1 MSDEK
6 NFYDPTQQNEVIDDM
21 FEKYFLEYASYVI
34 LERAV
39 PAGED
44 GLKPVQR
51 RFLHALKEMDD
62 GRFNKVANVIGST
75 MQYHPHGDA
84 SIGDAIVNIGQ
95 KELLLDIQGNWGDI
109 RTGDPAAA
117 GRYIEVR
124 LSKFALEVL
133 FNEDTTEWQMSYD
146 GRKREPVTLPAK
158 FPLVLEMGVEGIAVG
173 LSTKIMPH
181 NFIELCD
188 ASIKHLKK
196 QAFILYPDFL
206 TGGSIDVSNYNDG
219 ARGGKVKM
227 RAKISEVD
235 KKTLKITEIP
245 FSTTT
250 GSIIESII
258 KANDTGKIKIKKV
271 EDNTA
276 KNVEI
281 IIHLAPNTST
291 DITIDALYAFT
302 NCEVSNSPNAVVIID
317 NKPHFLGVSQI
328 LRSSTDQTVHLLK
341 RELEIKRSE
350 LMEKVLYSSLEKIF
364 IENRIYRDIE
374 ECVTFEAVIDTIDAG
389 LEPFKADFYRVI
401 TREDI
406 LRLTEIKIKRIS
418 KYDGFKAE
426 DLMRKLQ
433 EELLEVEDNLANIIR
448 YTIDFFKDLIKKY
461 GKGRERRTEITQFG
475 EVQAAVVA
483 ANNQKLY
490 VDKEG
495 GFIGYGLKK
504 DELVMEC
511 SDIDDIVAFRADGKF
526 SITKIQEKVFV
537 GKNINYCSVF
547 RKNDERRIYNVIY
560 LDGQTGRTFAKRFAV
575 TGVTRDKEYDLTKGS
590 ARSKILYFSAN
601 ENGEAEIVT
610 LNLTASSTAK
620 KKVFDFD
627 FAELLIKNRSA
638 MGNLVTKY
646 SVRKITFKSAGVS
659 TLGGVDIWYTS
670 ALGRL
675 NKDEHGQYLGN
686 FGPNDKIIVIYKT
699 GEYELTNFELT
710 NHYEQ
715 RQVQSI
721 AKFSEKGVISC
732 IYYDGDQKNYHIKRF
747 SIETSTLDKKFLFIT
762 DHNRSELMMVSY
774 DKKPRIEI
782 KFKKQRKSETETLI
796 FKMEELIEVKGWKA
810 LGNKLN
816 YDKII
821 EIKVLPSEQDAE
833 EEEEEDSIDLAIEN
847 SNSEEEY
854 ETESNQEVSVEVEI
868 TNELEIE
875 IISENEKRIEVTNES
890 QIVITES
897 LEEVQASEKGSSE
910 TAEPNSSKEEEKSKK
925 SKKVNTEKDK
935 NKDNTNGDGQL
946 GLF

>member
-1 MSDEK
+1 MSDESA
-6 NFYDPTQQNEVIDDM
+6 NYDPTQQNDVIDDM

-51 RFLHALKEMDD
+51 RLLHALKEMDD

-75 MQYHPHGDA
+75 MQFHPHGDA

-109 RTGDPAAA
+109 RTGDSAAA
-117 GRYIEVR
+117 PRYIEVR

-173 LSTKIMPH
+173 LSTKILPH

-188 ASIKHLKK
+188 ASIKYLKK
-196 QAFILYPDFL
+196 EPFLLYPDFL
-206 TGGSIDVSNYNDG
+206 TGGQVDVSNYNDG

-227 RAKISEVD
+227 RAKIIEAD

-258 KANDTGKIKIKKV
+258 KANDAGKIKIKKV

-276 KNVEI
+276 RDVEI

-302 NCEVSNSPNAVVIID
+302 NCEMSVSPNAVVIID
-317 NKPHFLGVSQI
+317 QKPRFLGVSEI
-328 LRSSTDQTVHLLK
+328 LKSSTDQTLFLLK
-341 RELEIKRSE
+341 RELQIRKSE
-350 LMEKVLYSSLEKIF
+350 LMEKLLYSSLEKIF

-374 ECVTFEAVIDTIDAG
+374 ECETFDAVIETIDTG
-389 LEPFKADFYRVI
+389 LVPFKKDFYREIVK
-401 TREDI
+401 EDI
-406 LRLTEIKIKRIS
+406 LRLTEIRIKRIS
-418 KYDGFKAE
+418 KFDGFKADE
-426 DLMRKLQ
+426 LMRRLE
-433 EELLEVEDNLANIIR
+433 EELLEVEDNLNNIVR
-448 YTIDFFKDLIKKY
+448 YTVNFFHDLIKKY

-475 EVQAAVVA
+475 EVQAAIVA

-490 VDKEG
+490 VDKIG
-495 GFIGYGLKK
+495 GFVGYGLKK
-504 DELVMEC
+504 DEFVTEC
-511 SDIDDIVAFRADGKF
+511 SDIDDIIAFRADGKL
-526 SITKIQEKVFV
+526 SVVKIQEKVFV
-537 GKNINYCSVF
+537 GKDILYCSVF

-560 LDGQTGRTFAKRFAV
+560 LDGKTGRTFAKRFAV
-575 TGVTRDKEYDLTKGS
+575 TGITRDKEYDITKGS
-590 ARSKILYFSAN
+590 PRSKILYFSAN
-601 ENGEAEIVT
+601 ENGEAELVT
-610 LNLTASSTAK
+610 INLTASSTAK

-627 FAELLIKNRSA
+627 FTELLIKNRSA

-646 SVRKITFKSAGVS
+646 SVRKIVFKTAGKS

-670 ALGRL
+670 TLGRI
-675 NKDEHGQYLGN
+675 NKDEHGMYLGN
-686 FGPNDKIIVIYKT
+686 FGATDKILVIYKT

-710 NHYEQ
+710 NHYDP
-715 RQVQSI
+715 RQVHTI
-721 AKFSEKGVISC
+721 AKFDEKRAISC

-747 SIETSTLDKKFLFIT
+747 LIETSTLDKKFMFIT
-762 DHNRSELMMVSY
+762 DHNRSELLMASFE
-774 DKKPRIEI
+774 KRPRIEI
-782 KFKKQRKSETETLI
+782 QFKKQRKSEVETQL
-796 FKMEELIEVKGWKA
+796 FKVDEMIEVKGWKA
-810 LGNKLN
+810 LGNKLV
-816 YDKII
+816 YDKIV
-821 EIKVLPSEQDAE
+821 EIKTLDPEIE
-833 EEEEEDSIDLAIEN
+833 EEEG
-847 SNSEEEY
+847 EEEIL
-854 ETESNQEVSVEVEI
+854 EI
-868 TNELEIE
+868 ANADIEENDEELEIE
-875 IISENEKRIEVTNES
+875 NEETIESEDQELKLPDLPSDDQN
-890 QIVITES
+890 
-897 LEEVQASEKGSSE
+897 
-910 TAEPNSSKEEEKSKK
+910 KS
-925 SKKVNTEKDK
+925 NNATHE
-935 NKDNTNGDGQL
+935 GEQL

>member
-1 MSDEK
+1 MSDESA
-6 NFYDPTQQNEVIDDM
+6 NYDPTQQNDVIDDM

-51 RFLHALKEMDD
+51 RLLHALKEMDD

-75 MQYHPHGDA
+75 MQFHPHGDA

-109 RTGDPAAA
+109 RTGDSAAA
-117 GRYIEVR
+117 PRYIEVR

-173 LSTKIMPH
+173 LSTKILPH

-188 ASIKHLKK
+188 ASIKYLKK
-196 QAFILYPDFL
+196 ETFLLYPDFL
-206 TGGSIDVSNYNDG
+206 TGGQVDVSNYNDG

-227 RAKISEVD
+227 RAKIVEAD

-258 KANDTGKIKIKKV
+258 KANDAGKIKIKKV

-276 KNVEI
+276 RDVEI

-302 NCEVSNSPNAVVIID
+302 NCEMSVSPNAVVIID
-317 NKPHFLGVSQI
+317 QKPRFLGVSEI
-328 LRSSTDQTVHLLK
+328 LKSSTDQTLFLLK
-341 RELEIKRSE
+341 RELQIRKSE
-350 LMEKVLYSSLEKIF
+350 LMEKLLYSSLEKIF

-374 ECVTFEAVIDTIDAG
+374 ECETFDAVIDTIDLG
-389 LEPFKADFYRVI
+389 LEPFKKDFYREIVK
-401 TREDI
+401 EDI
-406 LRLTEIKIKRIS
+406 LRLTEIRIKRIS
-418 KYDGFKAE
+418 KYDGFKADE
-426 DLMRKLQ
+426 LMKRLE
-433 EELLEVEDNLANIIR
+433 EELLEVEDNLNNIVR
-448 YTIDFFKDLIKKY
+448 YTVNFFHDLIKKY

-475 EVQAAVVA
+475 EVQAAIVA

-490 VDKEG
+490 VDRAS
-495 GFIGYGLKK
+495 GFVGYGLKK
-504 DELVMEC
+504 DEFVMEC
-511 SDIDDIVAFRADGKF
+511 SDIDDIIVFRADGKL
-526 SITKIQEKVFV
+526 SVVKIQEKVFV
-537 GKNINYCSVF
+537 GKDIISCSVF

-560 LDGQTGRTFAKRFAV
+560 LDGKTGRTFAKRFAV
-575 TGVTRDKEYDLTKGS
+575 TGITRDKEYDITKGS
-590 ARSKILYFSAN
+590 PRSKILYFSAN

-610 LNLTASSTAK
+610 INLTASSTAK

-646 SVRKITFKSAGVS
+646 SVRKIAFKTAGKS

-670 ALGRL
+670 ALGRI
-675 NKDEHGQYLGN
+675 NKDEHGMYLGN
-686 FGPNDKIIVIYKT
+686 FGATDKILVIYKT

-710 NHYEQ
+710 NHYDP
-715 RQVQSI
+715 RQVHTI
-721 AKFSEKGVISC
+721 AKFDEKTAISC

-747 SIETSTLDKKFLFIT
+747 LIETSTLDKKFMFIT
-762 DHNRSELMMVSY
+762 DHNRSELLMASFE
-774 DKKPRIEI
+774 KRPRIEI
-782 KFKKQRKSETETLI
+782 KFKKQRKSEVETQL
-796 FKMEELIEVKGWKA
+796 FKVDEMIEVKGWKA
-810 LGNKLN
+810 LGNKLV
-816 YDKII
+816 YDKIV
-821 EIKVLPSEQDAE
+821 EINTLDPEIE
-833 EEEEEDSIDLAIEN
+833 EEEG
-847 SNSEEEY
+847 EEE
-854 ETESNQEVSVEVEI
+854 EI
-868 TNELEIE
+868 LEIANADIEENDEELEIE
-875 IISENEKRIEVTNES
+875 NEET
-890 QIVITES
+890 TES
-897 LEEVQASEKGSSE
+897 EDQELKLPDLPSDDQ
-910 TAEPNSSKEEEKSKK
+910 NKS
-925 SKKVNTEKDK
+925 NNATHE
-935 NKDNTNGDGQL
+935 GEQL

>member
-1 MSDEK
+1 MSEDK
-6 NFYDPTQQNEVIDDM
+6 NTYDPTQQNEVIDDM

-173 LSTKIMPH
+173 LSTKILPH
-181 NFIELCD
+181 NFIELCQ
-188 ASIKHLKK
+188 ASIQYLKK
-196 QAFILYPDFL
+196 QPFTLLPDFL
-206 TGGSIDVSNYNDG
+206 TGGSVDVSHYNDG

-250 GSIIESII
+250 GSLIESII
-258 KANDTGKIKIKKV
+258 KANDSGKIKIKKV

-281 IIHLAPNTST
+281 VIHLAPNTST

-302 NCEVSNSPNAVVIID
+302 NCEVSVSPNAVVIID
-317 NKPHFLGVSQI
+317 QKPHFLGVSDI
-328 LRSSTDQTVHLLK
+328 LKSSTDQTVHLLK
-341 RELEIKRSE
+341 RELQIRRAE
-350 LMEKVLYSSLEKIF
+350 LMEKLLYSSLEKIF

-374 ECVTFEAVIDTIDAG
+374 ECETFDAVIDTIDLG
-389 LEPFKADFYRVI
+389 LNPYKADFYRAI

-418 KYDGFKAE
+418 KYDGFKADE
-426 DLMRKLQ
+426 LMKKQQ
-433 EELLEVEDNLANIIR
+433 EELLQVEDNLENIVR
-448 YTIDFFKDLIKKY
+448 FTIDFFQDLIKKY

-475 EVQAAVVA
+475 EVQAAIVA

-490 VDKEG
+490 VDKEA

-504 DELVMEC
+504 DEFVMEC
-511 SDIDDIVAFRADGKF
+511 SDIDDIIAFRSDGKF
-526 SITKIQEKVFV
+526 SVVKIQEKVFV
-537 GKNINYCSVF
+537 GKNILYTAVF

-590 ARSKILYFSAN
+590 SRSKILYFSAN
-601 ENGEAEIVT
+601 ENGEAEVVT
-610 LNLTASSTAK
+610 ISLTASSTAK
-620 KKVFDFD
+620 KKTFDFD

-638 MGNLVTKY
+638 MGNLVTKFA
-646 SVRKITFKSAGVS
+646 VRKIIFKAAGVS
-659 TLGGVDIWYTS
+659 TLGGVDIWYTPT
-670 ALGRL
+670 LGRL
-675 NKDEHGQYLGN
+675 NKDEHGQHVGT
-686 FGPNDKIIVIYKT
+686 FGPMDKILVLYKT
-699 GEYELTNFELT
+699 GEYEITNFELT
-710 NHYEQ
+710 NHYDP
-715 RQVQSI
+715 RQVHI
-721 AKFSEKGVISC
+721 LAKYKEKGVVSC

-747 SIETSTLDKKFLFIT
+747 SIETTTLDKKFMFIT
-762 DHNRSELMMVSY
+762 DHNRSEMLMVSY
-774 DKKPRIEI
+774 DSRPRIEL
-782 KFKKQRKSETETLI
+782 KVKKLRKSETESI
-796 FKMEELIEVKGWKA
+796 IVAVEQIIEPKGWKA

-816 YDKII
+816 YDKIVSI
-821 EIKVLPSEQDAE
+821 TVLPSEPD
-833 EEEEEDSIDLAIEN
+833 DDD
-847 SNSEEEY
+847 
-854 ETESNQEVSVEVEI
+854 EVEI
-868 TNELEIE
+868 TAEVIEMEETNVQLNTESSLEIE
-875 IISENEKRIEVTNES
+875 NTDQVLNIPEETPKIETPKTDNMNE
-890 QIVITES
+890 
-897 LEEVQASEKGSSE
+897 
-910 TAEPNSSKEEEKSKK
+910 
-925 SKKVNTEKDK
+925 
-935 NKDNTNGDGQL
+935 DGQL